1 MNHEARLQALRAKME
16 EAVATADTASTL
28 DDVVAMAAQ
37 VIGLAEQPVDAF
49 ALLVERLGMDR
60 ETADVALLCMVWQ
73 QRYSTPAKAVEGA
86 AQ

>member
-1 MNHEARLQALRAKME
+1 MNHEARLQALRAKVE
-16 EAVATADTASTL
+16 EAEATADTASTQ
-28 DDVVAMAAQ
+28 DDVAMAAQ

-60 ETADVALLCMVWQ
+60 ETADVALLCMVFQ
-73 QRYSTPAKAVEGA
+73 QRYTTPAKAVEGT